1 VIQRFLF
8 RLLNSNGL
16 GVKKVRRARIES
28 ILLCLHS
35 GEMDI
40 GWAAFLETYSG
51 VLQGVVHQFEADK
64 SAAEE
69 CFEYVCAKLSDDSF
83 RRLKAFDPDG
93 FAKFRTW
100 LTAVTANLCKDWRRS
115 AIGRRRLPESI
126 RQLPEMDR
134 LIFECFYWQGMTH
147 GECLHALKS
156 RFTQITLE
164 LISETNARLHSILS
178 SNQRWQLSVKRGES
192 QSIDDSSIE
201 IEANDRG
208 PEFHVQSEEDRRRLE
223 KAMARLEPQQ
233 RLLLQLRYQQDLTL
247 TEVAQ
252 LIGLSDPFKARRQID
267 AALAALTKAM
277 KL

>member
-16 GVKKVRRARIES
+16 GVKKMKWARIES

-40 GWAAFLETYSG
+40 GWADFLETYSG
-51 VLQGVVHQFEADK
+51 VLQGVVHQFEADE
-64 SAAEE
+64 SAAED
-69 CFEYVCAKLSDDSF
+69 CFEYVCAKLSDDTF
-83 RRLKAFDPDG
+83 RRLKAFNPDG
-93 FAKFRTW
+93 PAKFRTW

-115 AIGRRRLPESI
+115 VFGRKRLPESI
-126 RQLPEMDR
+126 RRLPEMDQ
-134 LIFECFYWQGMTH
+134 LIFECFYRQGMTH
-147 GECLHALKS
+147 GECLHVLKS
-156 RFTQITLE
+156 RFAKITLNQ
-164 LISETNARLHSILS
+164 ISDTNASLHAILS
-178 SNQRWQLSVKRGES
+178 SNQRWQLSINRGDS
-192 QSIDDSSIE
+192 QSIDDSE
-201 IEANDRG
+201 LEFEADDGG
-208 PEFHVQSEEDRRRLE
+208 PEFHVQSEEDQQRLA

-247 TEVAQ
+247 GEVAQ
-252 LIGLSDPFKARRQID
+252 LIGLADPFRARRQID